1 MKCIN
6 ELLERVLNGE
16 TPRDILTGLTPQ
28 TTGHVGEALLRTFNL
43 LGIHPTNSSLTVI
56 AYRADLAQR
65 RLEPISSISDRLTIL
80 NEGLIN
86 SGSTGGKIDAVWRDG
101 QKICVCSSKI
111 GMIQIKSLKDLE
123 IMPMMTEF
131 TESGGYK
138 ENGKRVPRDSVVA
151 YCLVRDKR
159 ELDRVAKQSKASSK
173 TTKDNLNDP
182 LDIDDLNRM
191 AAVLLERIANCSSR
205 DFESILKHLLS
216 DEKPSLRTRLHQK
229 LICSKAMRLIASGNK
244 TILIGALPRSGKT
257 YMGAFISRQRKR
269 ILVTTTRPSETR
281 TQWINVFKN
290 HRDFSEHMVRDVN
303 SSSCD
308 EIATANK
315 MGRSIVAVA
324 SIQFFKMNE
333 RDAFIGLDWDIVI
346 LDEIHEGG
354 STELSDAMI
363 DTYIG
368 PNPIRL
374 MMTATYSKPMWHYNI
389 PSECCLFWD
398 LEDSRL
404 MREWGQPE
412 AFARLC
418 EKHGSADMENARDD
432 TYKSGET
439 DDSIRSCYE
448 NSPRLSIF
456 TTTMQTD
463 IYDVVRAAIGSGTS
477 EESAYGFSMRALLM
491 PTKDGKAFQNQSAVD
506 TFLALISGSEKT
518 KHYKTGDMSFLA
530 RIRRHWKRTGHR
542 DCEEFMTQVWF
553 IPSGV
558 GQLLEHVK
566 PAMISRINANPVL
579 KKYATLTLD
588 SGMGDISKAV
598 SSAVVDAKADGKH
611 GLIILTGNVGSL
623 GVSLPE
629 VDVAFMLHD
638 MESADMNYQQMMR
651 VLTEMQGKKDGIV
664 VDLNVWRFLNT
675 INLYASRC
683 GQANKSSVDRI
694 NWCLSNLI
702 DVDPDMW
709 DCAESPVSFQKHAI
723 GDMLT
728 KQWRKMLECTGMSL
742 ATLAR
747 KIIDLGEDQEELDQ
761 IVHAQKCAQMHD
773 NKVLDQEK
781 LPSGIEIKSEGGKE
795 SEEKAVEAV
804 EAVDKEEEAV
814 LPEKA
819 NLNDMLARFIPDI
832 AILSGCKSDLLEAL
846 ATIQSDK
853 REHAAM
859 SKMIDELYMNEDATD
874 EGQKPVPMPLPSKPK
889 PDSFN
894 LLIKIIMNNYKKLN
908 DARETFEV
916 ISGRMNVLDNPEEL
930 VAFIGQHL
938 KPKELLKKKH
948 GEVFTPPILIQQK
961 FGKLV
966 NADPTIWTDPSKKFL
981 DPANGIG
988 NYPAIAYQ
996 NLMEG
1001 LAVAIPNE
1009 AARKKHILEK
1019 MLYMCEL
1026 TELNVEISRKLFD
1039 PDNIYA
1045 LNLHQGSYLDLDPMQ
1060 EWGVEQ
1066 FDVIFGNPP
1075 YQPPSNGKKGGKSLW
1090 PIFVQKSMNLLKPN
1104 GFLVFVHPAL
1114 WRKPKN
1120 ELHDLMFG
1128 KQFHYLSIHTKQE
1141 GDKLFHATTRY
1152 DWYILQNTEAT
1163 RPTMV
1168 HFDDGMELS
1177 VMIQP
1182 SLQFI
1187 PNHGHDIFT
1196 KILSTPGPTLN
1207 ALSTHEGS
1215 TGSDTTSK
1223 TKSEVFCYPLVNSVS
1238 KTKGINCMYS
1248 SKPLKNQF
1256 MSKVIFSNGEF
1267 VLPFYDE
1274 GVFGTTQG
1282 GIFIEV
1288 SSEAEGQKI
1297 ARFLKSKLIYYIVSA
1312 TKWSNFETNKQI
1324 FWSIPHPHEL
1334 PDNMTDAEIYAYFGL
1349 TLEEIGRIETNQPK
1363 GGLSDYIP
1371 LKAPDVTASASASAM
1386 VPESESESTTADA
1399 SSYAKM
1405 TITELK
1411 KICKE
1416 KNIKGLTGKKKHE
1429 LIQII
1434 TQTDSTA
1441 SAATSAATSPT
1452 ISPMT
1457 LPTKLKKNQRKQN
1470 IKQ

>member
-1 MKCIN
+1 MKYIK

-16 TPRDILTGLTPQ
+16 SARDILTGLTSQ

-56 AYRADLAQR
+56 AYHSNLAQR
-65 RLEPISSISDRLTIL
+65 RLEPISSISGRLTIL

-101 QKICVCSSKI
+101 PKICVCSSKI
-111 GMIQIKSLKDLE
+111 GMINIKSLKDLE

-138 ENGKRVPRDSVVA
+138 ENGKQVQRESVVA
-151 YCLVRDKR
+151 YCLVRDKH
-159 ELDRVAKQSKASSK
+159 ELERVAKQSKASNK
-173 TTKDNLNDP
+173 TTKDNLNNP

-257 YMGAFISRQRKR
+257 YMGAFISRQCKM
-269 ILVTTTRPSETR
+269 ILVITTRPSETR

-290 HRDFSEHMVRDVN
+290 HRDFSEHMVRDIEK
-303 SSSCD
+303 SSCD
-308 EIATANK
+308 EIATTNK
-315 MGRSIVAVA
+315 LGRAVVAVA
-324 SIQFFKMNE
+324 SIQFLKKNK
-333 RDAFIGLDWDIVI
+333 RDALIGLDWDIVI

-368 PNPIRL
+368 PTPIRL

-389 PSECCLFWD
+389 TTECCLLWD

-404 MREWGQPE
+404 VREWGQPE

-418 EKHGSADMENARDD
+418 EKHGSADMANARDD

-439 DDSIRSCYE
+439 DDSIRICYE

-456 TTTMQTD
+456 TTTMQSD
-463 IYDVVRAAIGSGTS
+463 IYDAVRAAIVSGTS
-477 EESAYGFSMRALLM
+477 EESVYGFSMRALLM

-518 KHYKTGDMSFLA
+518 KHYRTGDMSMFA
-530 RIRRHWKRTGHR
+530 RIRRHWKKTGHR
-542 DCEEFMTQVWF
+542 DCDEFMTQIWF

-558 GQLLEHVK
+558 GQLLNDVK

-579 KKYATLTLD
+579 RKYATLTLD
-588 SGMGDISKAV
+588 SGMGDIGKAV
-598 SSAVVDAKADGKH
+598 SSAVVDAKADGRH

-629 VDVAFMLHD
+629 VDVAFMMHEI
-638 MESADMNYQQMMR
+638 ESADMNYQQMLR

-694 NWCLSNLI
+694 SWCLSNLI

-728 KQWRKMLECTGMSL
+728 KQWRKMIECTVMSL
-742 ATLAR
+742 AALAR
-747 KIIDLGEDQEELDQ
+747 KIIDLGEDQKELDQ
-761 IVHAQKCAQMHD
+761 IVHAQKWAQNHETGLAND
-773 NKVLDQEK
+773 VEDHAQEK
-781 LPSGIEIKSEGGKE
+781 LPSGIEMKSEGGNGGDNE
-795 SEEKAVEAV
+795 SNEEAN
-804 EAVDKEEEAV
+804 KEEEEL
-814 LPEKA
+814 LPKKA

-832 AILSGCKSDLLEAL
+832 AILSGCKSELLEAL
-846 ATIQSDK
+846 ETIRSHK

-859 SKMIDELYMNEDATD
+859 AKMIDELYMETEDEEKKPASAAAATA
-874 EGQKPVPMPLPSKPK
+874 PLSLTSK
-889 PDSFN
+889 PDSFDI
-894 LLIKIIMNNYKKLN
+894 LIKIIVNNYKKLN

-916 ISGRMNVLDNPEEL
+916 ISSRMSVIDNPLEL

-938 KPKELLKKKH
+938 KTKEFEKKEF
-948 GEVFTPPILIQQK
+948 GEVFTPPILIYQK

-1001 LAVAIPNE
+1001 LKNAIPNE
-1009 AARKKHILEK
+1009 AARKKHILEN

-1026 TELNVEISRKLFD
+1026 NELNVEIARKLFD
-1039 PDNIYA
+1039 PDNIYD
-1045 LNLHQGSYLDLDPMQ
+1045 LKLYQGSYLDLDPMQ
-1060 EWGVEQ
+1060 EWGVER
-1066 FDVIFGNPP
+1066 FDVVFGNPP

-1168 HFDDGMELS
+1168 HFDDGMEIS

-1196 KILSTPGPTLN
+1196 KILSNPGPTLN

-1215 TGSDTTSK
+1215 TGSKNTSN
-1223 TKSEVFCYPLVNSVS
+1223 TKSGVFCHPLVNSVS

-1256 MSKVIFSNGEF
+1256 AQKVIFSNGEF
-1267 VLPFYDE
+1267 VLPFYDR

-1282 GIFIEV
+1282 GIFIAV

-1363 GGLSDYIP
+1363 GGLSGYIP
-1371 LKAPDVTASASASAM
+1371 LKAPDMMIPAPPAPAQVVPAPAAM
-1386 VPESESESTTADA
+1386 VMDA
-1399 SSYAKM
+1399 SSCPYANM

-1411 KICKE
+1411 KICKD
-1416 KNIKGLTGKKKHE
+1416 KNIKGFSGKAKHM
-1429 LIQII
+1429 LIQLI
-1434 TQTDSTA
+1434 T
-1441 SAATSAATSPT
+1441 
-1452 ISPMT
+1452 
-1457 LPTKLKKNQRKQN
+1457 K
-1470 IKQ
+1470 

>member
-1 MKCIN
+1 MKYIK
-6 ELLERVLNGE
+6 ELLERVINGE
-16 TPRDILTGLTPQ
+16 TPRDILTGLTSQ

-43 LGIHPTNSSLTVI
+43 IGIHPTNDSLTVT
-56 AYRADLAQR
+56 AYRSNLEQR
-65 RLEPISSISDRLTIL
+65 RLEPISSISDRLTML

-101 QKICVCSSKI
+101 PKFCVCSSKI
-111 GMIQIKSLKDLE
+111 GMINIKSLKDLE

-159 ELDRVAKQSKASSK
+159 ELDRVAKQSKASNK
-173 TTKDNLNDP
+173 TTKDNLNP

-229 LICSKAMRLIASGNK
+229 LICSKAMRIIASGNK

-257 YMGAFISRQRKR
+257 YMGAFISRQCKR
-269 ILVTTTRPSETR
+269 ILVITTRPSETR
-281 TQWINVFKN
+281 TQWISVFKN
-290 HRDFSEHMVRDVN
+290 HRDFSEHMVRDVT

-315 MGRSIVAVA
+315 TGRSMVAVA

-333 RDAFIGLDWDIVI
+333 RDALIGLDWDIVI

-363 DTYIG
+363 DTYVG

-404 MREWGQPE
+404 MREWGQPD

-448 NSPRLSIF
+448 NSPRLSMF
-456 TTTMQTD
+456 TTTMQLD
-463 IYDVVRAAIGSGTS
+463 IYDAVRAAIGSGTS
-477 EESAYGFSMRALLM
+477 EESVYGFSMRALLM

-518 KHYKTGDMSFLA
+518 KYYKTGNMSMFA
-530 RIRRHWKRTGHR
+530 RIRRHWKKTGHR
-542 DCEEFMTQVWF
+542 DCDEFMTQVWF

-558 GQLLEHVK
+558 GQLLKDVK

-579 KKYATLTLD
+579 NKYATLTLD

-629 VDVAFMLHD
+629 VDVAFMMHD

-683 GQANKSSVDRI
+683 GQANKSSTDRI
-694 NWCLSNLI
+694 SWCLSNLI

-709 DCAESPVSFQKHAI
+709 DCAESPISFQKHAI

-728 KQWRKMLECTGMSL
+728 KQWRKMIECTGMSL
-742 ATLAR
+742 AALAR
-747 KIIDLGEDQEELDQ
+747 KIIDLGEDQKELDQ
-761 IVHAQKCAQMHD
+761 IVHAQKCAQNHAANNQD
-773 NKVLDQEK
+773 QYHAQEK
-781 LPSGIEIKSEGGKE
+781 LSSGIEKKSEGGNE
-795 SEEKAVEAV
+795 SNEEAV
-804 EAVDKEEEAV
+804 EEVEAADKEEEEV
-814 LPEKA
+814 LPKKA

-846 ATIQSDK
+846 ETIRSHK

-859 SKMIDELYMNEDATD
+859 AKMIDELYMETEDASAATTA
-874 EGQKPVPMPLPSKPK
+874 PLSLTSN
-889 PDSFN
+889 PDSFDV
-894 LLIKIIMNNYKKLN
+894 LIKIIVNNYKKLN

-916 ISGRMNVLDNPEEL
+916 ISGRMSVIDSPHEL

-938 KPKELLKKKH
+938 KTKEFEKKEF
-948 GEVFTPPILIQQK
+948 GEVFTPPILIHQK

-996 NLMEG
+996 HLMEG
-1001 LAVAIPNE
+1001 LVVAIPNE
-1009 AARKKHILEK
+1009 AARKKHILEN

-1026 TELNVEISRKLFD
+1026 NELNVEIARKLFD
-1039 PDNIYA
+1039 PDNIYD
-1045 LNLHQGSYLDLDPMQ
+1045 LKLYQGSYLDLDPMQ
-1060 EWGVEQ
+1060 EWGVER
-1066 FDVIFGNPP
+1066 FDVVFGNPP

-1090 PIFVQKSMNLLKPN
+1090 PIFVQKSMSLLKPN

-1187 PNHGHDIFT
+1187 PNHGHDIFA
-1196 KILSTPGPTLN
+1196 KILSNPGPTLN

-1215 TGSDTTSK
+1215 TGSKNTSK
-1223 TKSEVFCYPLVNSVS
+1223 TKSGAFCYPLVNSVS

-1248 SKPLKNQF
+1248 SKPLKHQHDQ
-1256 MSKVIFSNGEF
+1256 KVIFSNGEF
-1267 VLPFYDE
+1267 VLPFYDH

-1282 GIFIEV
+1282 GIFIAV

-1349 TLEEIGRIETNQPK
+1349 TLEEIGRIEINQPK
-1363 GGLSDYIP
+1363 GGLSGYVP
-1371 LKAPDVTASASASAM
+1371 LKAPDMMIPAASTPANPAPAAVQANPTAATVAVSC
-1386 VPESESESTTADA
+1386 P
-1399 SSYAKM
+1399 YANM
-1405 TITELK
+1405 TVNELK
-1411 KICKE
+1411 KICKD
-1416 KNIKGLTGKKKHE
+1416 KNIKGFSGKTKPMLIQLIVNPNSSASSSASNTPSSSPKPKKK
-1429 LIQII
+1429 
-1434 TQTDSTA
+1434 
-1441 SAATSAATSPT
+1441 
-1452 ISPMT
+1452 
-1457 LPTKLKKNQRKQN
+1457 
-1470 IKQ
+1470 